1 MRGYIALVV
10 VALLALMGWRLHHM
24 GYESGQAEVQARWD
38 AERAVNTKAALDAVA
53 KNRATEDKRNTKQAE
68 VTNDIETKRR
78 APARAAAV
86 AAAAVGGGLRHAA
99 EPVAALGRA
108 AAEDPTATGECK
120 AAGGAVSVLAELL
133 IIGAERRIELARY
146 ADEVVAP
153 AAECIGRYDALMPE
167 VSPRKDG
174 NGQDL
179 H

>member
-10 VALLALMGWRLHHM
+10 VALLALAGWRLHHM

-78 APARAAAV
+78 IPARAAAV

-99 EPVAALGRA
+99 APVAALGRA
-108 AAEDPTATGECK
+108 AAEDPTASAECK
-120 AAGGAVSVLAELL
+120 AAGAANAVLTELL
-133 IIGAERRIELARY
+133 IVSAERRIELARH
-146 ADEVVAP
+146 ADTAGDNG
-153 AAECIGRYDALMPE
+153 AECVGRYDALMPE
-167 VSPRKDG
+167 AAS
-174 NGQDL
+174 Q
-179 H
+179 